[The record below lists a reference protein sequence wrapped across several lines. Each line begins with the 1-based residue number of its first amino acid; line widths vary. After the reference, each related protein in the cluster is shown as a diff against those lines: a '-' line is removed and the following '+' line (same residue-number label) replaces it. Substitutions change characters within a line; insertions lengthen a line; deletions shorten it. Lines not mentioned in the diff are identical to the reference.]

1 MKTKLTLIFV
11 ILMTCA
17 GIAYSEDVLISSGN
31 QSYPPS
37 SWQEGEAIVG
47 VAAELTQMIFADLGI
62 KAESKYVGPW
72 KRVQKEANDGK
83 IDVITTIYKNKERE
97 EYLDYPQTPY
107 MDDPN
112 VIWVWKGKRFPF
124 EKKEDLIG
132 KKGLAVLG
140 DSYGEEFDKFIAEKL
155 TIERAAELLMNFKKL
170 QAERG
175 DYMPYGL
182 HSGIIA
188 AKQYGYDGKLEYLP
202 KPLLSEGMYIAISKK
217 SKFRKYLPE
226 LEKGIRKYKADG
238 TIEKLIQKHIDLY
251 VKSQKKSD

>member
-1 MKTKLTLIFV
+1 MKTKLTFMLI
-11 ILMTCA
+11 ILMACV

-37 SWQEGEAIVG
+37 SWQEGEAIIG

-62 KAESKYVGPW
+62 KTESKYLGPW
-72 KRVQKEANDGK
+72 KRVQKETSEGL

-97 EYLDYPQTPY
+97 EYLDYPETPY

-112 VIWVWKGKRFPF
+112 VIWVWKGKTFPF

-132 KKGLAVLG
+132 KIGLAVLG
-140 DSYGEEFDKFIAEKL
+140 DSYGDEFDKFVAEKL
-155 TIERAAELLMNFKKL
+155 TIERVSKLLLNFKKL
-170 QAERG
+170 EAERG

-226 LEKGIRKYKADG
+226 LEKGIRKYKNDG
-238 TIEKLIQKHIDLY
+238 TIDRMILKYIDLY
-251 VKSQKKSD
+251 VKNKEKLQ

>member
-1 MKTKLTLIFV
+1 MKTKLTLMFV
-11 ILMTCA
+11 ILMTCT
-17 GIAYSEDVLISSGN
+17 GIAYSGDVLISSGN

-37 SWQEGEAIVG
+37 SWQEAEAIVG
-47 VAAELTQMIFADLGI
+47 VAAELTQMIFAELGI
-62 KAESKYVGPW
+62 KTESKYVGPW
-72 KRVQKEANDGK
+72 KRVQKEAVDGT

-112 VIWVWKGKRFPF
+112 VIWVWKGKTFPF

-155 TIERAAELLMNFKKL
+155 TIERASELLMNLKKL

-238 TIEKLIQKHIDLY
+238 TIDRLIRKHIDLY
-251 VKSQKKSD
+251 VKTQQKSK

>member
-1 MKTKLTLIFV
+1 MVLF
-11 ILMTCA
+11 LMACV
-17 GIAYSEDVLISSGN
+17 GIAYAGDTLISSGN

-37 SWQEGEAIVG
+37 SWQEGETIVG

-62 KAESKYVGPW
+62 KAESRYVGPW
-72 KRVQKEANDGK
+72 KRVQMDAKEGR
-83 IDVITTIYKNKERE
+83 IDLVTTIYKNKERE
-97 EYLDYPQTPY
+97 GYLDYPETPY

-112 VIWVWKGKRFPF
+112 VIWVWKGKTFPF

-140 DSYGEEFDKFIAEKL
+140 DSYGDEFDKFIAEKL
-155 TIERAAELLMNFKKL
+155 TVERVADLLLNFKKL
-170 QAERG
+170 EVGRA

-188 AKQYGYDGKLEYLP
+188 AKQYGYADKVEYLP
-202 KPLLSEGMYIAISKK
+202 KPLLSAEMYIAISKK
-217 SKFRKYLPE
+217 SAFRKYLPE

-238 TIEKLIQKHIDLY
+238 TIDKLIRKYIDIY
-251 VKSQKKSD
+251 VSTQKKPR